1 MQRVKGLDGGFLS
14 LESPTAHL
22 HILGILVFDPGE
34 EGTNFEDVKDLVFS
48 RLPLVPPFRQRM
60 IEVPFG
66 LQHPSL
72 VDDPEFDIEFHVRRA
87 SVPAPGGLG
96 ELAALAADVA
106 SRPLDRRRPLWE
118 FHVVEGVEG
127 GRIALIPKVHH
138 SIIDGVS
145 GVEVMAAFFDLSPQ
159 PVPRPLFGPSRRK
172 GRTGPRD
179 GSDRSAGGHHDRPAD
194 PNWTPDPLP
203 GGVDRWRDVVA
214 SLPGTADSVV
224 RSVTRT
230 LQAARSLNGR
240 NREVDGALPPPPFTA
255 PHTSIN
261 RAISPHRRVALAE
274 LPLADIR
281 RVREVLGGTAN
292 DVVLTVTGGA
302 MRRFFA
308 ERDESLESSLVALV
322 PVSVRTESE
331 RGALGNRVSAL
342 LISLSTGID
351 DAATRLSQV
360 ASGMRVA
367 KEQTVA
373 VGHDVFAGWA
383 EAGVPALATRLTR
396 LVTNIRLFD
405 RLTPI
410 FNLIVSN
417 VPGPDAPLYL
427 AGARM
432 IAMYP
437 LGPIIEGVGV
447 NVTVFSYLDTMYV
460 GVHACWDLAPDVATI
475 AGGMRESLGEL
486 VDQAN
491 RRDRPV
497 PWWHSELPA

>member
-1 MQRVKGLDGGFLS
+1 MERVKGLDSAFLS

-34 EGTNFEDVKDLVFS
+34 EGTGFEQVRDLVSS

-66 LQHPSL
+66 LQHPSM
-72 VDDPEFDIEFHVRRA
+72 VDDPEFDIDFHVRRA
-87 SVPAPGGLG
+87 SVPAPGGLD

-118 FHVVEGVEG
+118 FHVVEGLAE

-145 GVEVMAAFFDLSPQ
+145 GVEVMAAFFDLSPE
-159 PVPRPLFGPSRRK
+159 PVPRPLFGPSRTT
-172 GRTGPRD
+172 GRPGRREGWPP
-179 GSDRSAGGHHDRPAD
+179 AGGHDHRTAD

-203 GGVDRWRDVVA
+203 GGVERWRDVVA
-214 SLPGTADSVV
+214 SIPGAADSVV

-230 LQAARSLNGR
+230 LQAARGLNAR
-240 NREVDGALPPPPFTA
+240 NRQAAGAPPPPPFTA

-274 LPLADIR
+274 LPLADIG

-308 ERDESLESSLVALV
+308 ERDESFEGSLVALV

-342 LISLSTGID
+342 LVSLSTGID

-360 ASGMRVA
+360 TSAMRVA
-367 KEQTVA
+367 KEQTTA
-373 VGHDVFAGWA
+373 VGPEVFAGWA
-383 EAGVPALATRLTR
+383 EAMVPALATRLTR
-396 LVTNIRLFD
+396 LVTNVRLFD

-410 FNLIVSN
+410 FNLVVSN

-432 IAMYP
+432 VAMYP

-475 AGGMRESLGEL
+475 ARGMGESLGEL

-491 RRDRPV
+491 RRLRPV